1 MIKNPI
7 LVTLV
12 ALALATAVNLY
23 YFITGTDLTVVVA
36 RTLFADMLL
45 ALSLVPVYMA
55 VLVRNSENTLSMT
68 EKIKSGMKPVAMYTF
83 LLALITYLLFH
94 FYGGPLVES
103 RLFELTEK
111 MNASIALG
119 EMTLEQS
126 KQQLDLA
133 KQIYSPSSQVL
144 VVLLGNLF
152 TGFISSILAS
162 VLVRK

>member
-12 ALALATAVNLY
+12 ALILATAVNFY
-23 YFITGTDLTVVVA
+23 YFSTGSDLAIVVA

-45 ALSLVPVYMA
+45 VLSLVPFYMA
-55 VLVRNSENTLSMT
+55 VLVRTSDTVLSMP
-68 EKIKSGMKPVAMYTF
+68 EKVKSGMKPVAMYTF
-83 LLALITYLLFH
+83 LLALITYALFH
-94 FYGGPLVES
+94 FYGGPLVDA
-103 RLFELTEK
+103 RLLELTEK

-126 KQQLDLA
+126 KQQYDLA

-152 TGFISSILAS
+152 TGFISSVLAA

>member
-1 MIKNPI
+1 
-7 LVTLV
+7 V
-12 ALALATAVNLY
+12 ALALASAVNLY
-23 YFITGTDLTVVVA
+23 YFSTGTDLTVVVA

-45 ALSLVPVYMA
+45 VLSLVPFYMA
-55 VLVRNSENTLSMT
+55 VLVRNSESTLSMT

-83 LLALITYLLFH
+83 LLALITYVLFH

-103 RLFELTEK
+103 RLLELTEK

-162 VLVRK
+162 VLVRR

>member
-1 MIKNPI
+1 
-7 LVTLV
+7 
-12 ALALATAVNLY
+12 
-23 YFITGTDLTVVVA
+23 
-36 RTLFADMLL
+36 
-45 ALSLVPVYMA
+45 
-55 VLVRNSENTLSMT
+55 
-68 EKIKSGMKPVAMYTF
+68 
-83 LLALITYLLFH
+83 
-94 FYGGPLVES
+94 VES
-103 RLFELTEK
+103 RLLELTEK

-162 VLVRK
+162 VLVRR